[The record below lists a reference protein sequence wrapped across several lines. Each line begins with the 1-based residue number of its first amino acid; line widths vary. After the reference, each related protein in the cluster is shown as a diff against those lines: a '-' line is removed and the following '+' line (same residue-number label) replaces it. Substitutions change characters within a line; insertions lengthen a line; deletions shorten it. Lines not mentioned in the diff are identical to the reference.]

1 MKDMPKSATKWY
13 RSWIVAFPESW
24 DSRNLERFYMFV
36 SVLLG
41 NVKRQRSRYWLE
53 ENLKADC
60 KKLSVEDIEIYCDIY
75 EHIRDFKNVWKSQQ
89 AKLVAQ
95 SVFENN
101 MKEARKNMVNKS
113 WQTKKIKTY
122 LSLIILVI
130 IVIVGVFKFP
140 QILTQINLLALLATL
155 AVLIWYAYD
164 TRRIA
169 NQTID
174 SNLRPIVLRSGLNI
188 DWKFRPIKAN
198 TSNRSNFIEIENLKN
213 IAMDIEGYIILDK
226 RQYKLLFGRESFDNK
241 PENKVKKFEFVDSFK
256 WQWLPQNS
264 KVFAS
269 FDNTK
274 FTEIRSENE
283 LYLIYKDIEGNTYF
297 TKEDRNFSQ
306 VTGRL

>member
-1 MKDMPKSATKWY
+1 
-13 RSWIVAFPESW
+13 
-24 DSRNLERFYMFV
+24 
-36 SVLLG
+36 
-41 NVKRQRSRYWLE
+41 
-53 ENLKADC
+53 
-60 KKLSVEDIEIYCDIY
+60 
-75 EHIRDFKNVWKSQQ
+75 
-89 AKLVAQ
+89 
-95 SVFENN
+95 
-101 MKEARKNMVNKS
+101 MVNKS